1 MKAYRSGVR
10 LTSAL
15 VGAERCSTPTEGRR
29 TCLDLSLRTPRGDHS
44 GRGYTHKD
52 VHVAVALDGLGRRL
66 GTLSVPTIPTGYEN
80 LVNWARGFG
89 PLERAGVE
97 GTGSFGAGLT
107 RFLRA
112 QGIEVFEVMRPKR
125 RDQ

>member
-1 MKAYRSGVR
+1 VPRSVP
-10 LTSAL
+10 TN
-15 VGAERCSTPTEGRR
+15 TEGI
-29 TCLDLSLRTPRGDHS
+29 TLGVD
-44 GRGYTHKD
+44 THKD

-66 GTLSVPTIPTGYEN
+66 GTLSVPTIPAGYEH

-107 RFLRA
+107 RLLRA
-112 QGIEVFEVMRPKR
+112 QGIEVFEVIRPKR